1 MTDVQLSDASM
12 KQLEQEVKERRKM
25 IGIISKTYCTKC
37 YKLDAVYVSSSV
49 MDGST
54 ECEECYINR
63 RATELSRTIE
73 NIKKVRLENVRKY
86 FTTKRLARDQEDT

>member
-1 MTDVQLSDASM
+1 MDVQLSDEAL
-12 KQLEQEVKERRKM
+12 KQLEQEVKERRKCF
-25 IGIISKTYCTKC
+25 GLVSKTYCTKC
-37 YKLDAVYVSSSV
+37 YKLDAAYVSTSV

-54 ECEECYINR
+54 ECEECYTNR
-63 RATELSRTIE
+63 RAMELSRTIE

>member
-1 MTDVQLSDASM
+1 MMDVQLSDASM
-12 KQLEQEVKERRKM
+12 KQLEQEVKERRKCF
-25 IGIISKTYCTKC
+25 GLVSKTYCTKC
-37 YKLDAVYVSSSV
+37 YKLDAAYVSTSV

>member
-1 MTDVQLSDASM
+1 MIDVQLSDESM
-12 KQLEQEVKERRKM
+12 KALEQEVKERRKLV
-25 IGIISKTYCTKC
+25 GINSKTYCTKC
-37 YKLDAVYVSSSV
+37 YKLDALYVSSSV

-63 RATELSRTIE
+63 RATELSRTLE

-86 FTTKRLARDQEDT
+86 FTTKRLARDQEGT